1 VEFDK
6 TLVLKELR
14 IKTKLQFTA
23 LGGQLRFPAHLLRG
37 SFESTQT
44 ANLFHNPFGIELVL
58 QPFERSVDRL
68 TFSHNNFGH
77 KNPLLTSLLRT
88 RGK

>member
-6 TLVLKELR
+6 ALILRALR
-14 IKTKLQFTA
+14 IKTKLQLAA
-23 LGGQLRFPAHLLRG
+23 LGGQFRFSAHLLRRR
-37 SFESTQT
+37 FESTQT
-44 ANLFHNPFGIELVL
+44 ANLFHNTFGIELVL
-58 QPFERSVDRL
+58 QSFERSVDRL

>member
-6 TLVLKELR
+6 TLVLRGLR
-14 IKTKLQFTA
+14 IKAELQFTA
-23 LGGQLRFPAHLLRG
+23 LSGQFCLPAHLLRRR
-37 SFESTQT
+37 FESAQT
-44 ANLFHNPFGIELVL
+44 ANLFHNSFGIELVL

-77 KNPLLTSLLRT
+77 KNPLLTSLLPT

>member
-1 VEFDK
+1 VEFAN
-6 TLVLKELR
+6 TLVLRELR
-14 IKTKLQFTA
+14 IKSKFQFAA

-37 SFESTQT
+37 CFESTQT

-77 KNPLLTSLLRT
+77 KNSLLTSLLST
-88 RGK
+88 RDK

>member
-6 TLVLKELR
+6 ALILKELR
-14 IKTKLQFTA
+14 IKAKLQLTA
-23 LGGQLRFPAHLLRG
+23 LGRQFRFPAHLLRG
-37 SFESTQT
+37 RFESAQT
-44 ANLFHNPFGIELVL
+44 TNLFHNSFGIELVL
-58 QPFERSVDRL
+58 QPFKGSIDWL

>member
-6 TLVLKELR
+6 SLMLRELR
-14 IKTKLQFTA
+14 VKSKLQLAAF
-23 LGGQLRFPAHLLRG
+23 GGQFRFATHLLRG
-37 SFESTQT
+37 RFESAQT

-58 QPFERSVDRL
+58 EPFESSVDRL

-77 KNPLLTSLLRT
+77 KNPLLTNASSYE
-88 RGK
+88 G